1 MDKSNHPT
9 ILRALLLCGAAMVAG
24 AAEPAK
30 KSFKVTPLGDGISL
44 LQGWECNHVASI
56 GADGIVLVDTCGAK
70 VADRLIAAVRGTTDL
85 PFRFVI
91 NTHVHGDHTG
101 GNSALQKLAPVIA
114 HRNVRT
120 WLAKGN
126 EVTKDKPAAP
136 DALPQVTYDG
146 EMTLHL
152 NGEEIRLLHL
162 PPAHT
167 DGDTVVFFK
176 NANVV
181 ATGDVFMTP
190 AASFGDRHYG
200 GGMLGLIQSL
210 ELLLP
215 QIPADAK
222 VIPGHGEISTRADIA
237 RGLDVLK
244 QMKAVV
250 EKGIGDGKTLA
261 ALQSERP
268 FDQFRGSVPAWSSS
282 DKSLDGWVR
291 DFYRELTK

>member
-1 MDKSNHPT
+1 MDKSNHRT
-9 ILRALLLCGAAMVAG
+9 ILRALLLCGAATVAG
-24 AAEPAK
+24 AAEPK
-30 KSFKVTPLGDGISL
+30 PGFKVTPLGDGVSL
-44 LQGWECNHVASI
+44 VQGYECNHVVSA

-70 VADRLIAAVRGTTDL
+70 VADRLIAAIRGTTDL

-91 NTHVHGDHTG
+91 NTHVHSDHTG
-101 GNSALQKLAPVIA
+101 GDSALQKLAPVIA

-136 DALPQVTYDG
+136 EALPLVTYDG

-152 NGEEIRLLHL
+152 NGDEIRLLHL
-162 PPAHT
+162 PPGHT

-181 ATGDVFMTP
+181 ATGDVYMSP
-190 AASFGDRHYG
+190 AAPFGDRHYG
-200 GGMLGLIQSL
+200 GGMLGLIGAL

-222 VIPGHGEISTRADIA
+222 VIPGHGEISTRADVEH
-237 RGLDVLK
+237 GLDVLK
-244 QMKAVV
+244 RMKAIV
-250 EKGIGDGKTLA
+250 ENGVLAGKTLET
-261 ALQSERP
+261 LQSERP
-268 FDQFRGSVPAWSSS
+268 FDQFRDSVPAWSSS

-291 DFYRELTK
+291 NFYRELKK